1 MKPSL
6 YTVYC
11 IGQAGHGRGKDD
23 SCGSTMAIYI
33 NYLSM
38 LEGQKY
44 LSVKGGGGNWRGGG
58 GGERIREG
66 KEGEA
71 FSPERKWWWSVI
83 GPSQ

>member
-1 MKPSL
+1 
-6 YTVYC
+6 
-11 IGQAGHGRGKDD
+11 
-23 SCGSTMAIYI
+23 MAIYI

-38 LEGQKY
+38 LEAQKY
-44 LSVKGGGGNWRGGG
+44 LSVKGGGGDWRG

-71 FSPERKWWWSVI
+71 FSPERKCWWSVI

>member
-38 LEGQKY
+38 LEAQKY
-44 LSVKGGGGNWRGGG
+44 LSVKGGGGDWRGGEG
-58 GGERIREG
+58 GGERELE
-66 KEGEA
+66 K
-71 FSPERKWWWSVI
+71 ERKGRLLAQSGSV
-83 GPSQ
+83 GGR